1 MSELKIRAMRDED
14 LDRVVE
20 LWIACGLTR
29 PYNDPRRDIEKARAK
44 TSSEVL
50 VGLEDKRIIASVMV
64 GHDGHRGVVYYVSAD
79 PECQGKGIGRQIMTA
94 AEDWLKQQGIWKLNL
109 MIRPDNVAVQS
120 FYETLGYDVEERT
133 VMAKWI
139 DPSMKPELK

>member
-1 MSELKIRAMRDED
+1 MPDLVIRAMHDDE
-14 LDRVVE
+14 LERVVE

-44 TSSEVL
+44 TASEIL
-50 VGLEDKRIIASVMV
+50 VGLDDGKLIASVMV

-79 PECQGKGIGRQIMTA
+79 PSYQGKGVGKKIMSA

-120 FYETLGYDVEERT
+120 FYKTLGYDVEERT

-139 DPSMKPELK
+139 DPSMKPDH